1 MKKLII
7 LVIGLLL
14 VALFS
19 GFTGCNQ
26 HGTAWAPGSF
36 SSNGEKIY
44 FSASSERGTRITSS
58 GGPSSGM
65 MSQGILACASCHGTD
80 AKGGKHVMHMQ
91 SMDAPNIRWSKLGH
105 EEGKEHS
112 ENEEGEE
119 HSENEEKGHSEEPSE
134 YDMNDFK
141 TAVRDGRHPD
151 GKQLK
156 QDMPRWNIGDEDMKD
171 LANYL
176 KSLP

>member
-1 MKKLII
+1 MKKLVI

-14 VALFS
+14 VALFF
-19 GFTGCNQ
+19 GFTGFSR

-36 SSNGEKIY
+36 SSNGERIY
-44 FSASSERGTRITSS
+44 FSASSERGTQITSS

-65 MSQGILACASCHGTD
+65 MSKGILACASCHGTN
-80 AKGGKHVMHMQ
+80 AKGGKHLMHMQ
-91 SMDAPNIRWSKLGH
+91 VMDAPNIRWSKLGH
-105 EEGKEHS
+105 DEGKEHI
-112 ENEEGEE
+112 
-119 HSENEEKGHSEEPSE
+119 ENEEKGHSEEQSA
-134 YDMNDFK
+134 YDMDDFK

-151 GKQLK
+151 GKELK
-156 QDMPRWNIGDEDMKD
+156 QDMPRWSIGDDDLND

>member
-1 MKKLII
+1 MKKLVI

-14 VALFS
+14 VALFL
-19 GFTGCNQ
+19 GFTRFSP

-36 SSNGEKIY
+36 SSNGERIY

-65 MSQGILACASCHGTD
+65 MSKGILACASCHGTN
-80 AKGGKHVMHMQ
+80 AKGGKHLMHMQ
-91 SMDAPNIRWSKLGH
+91 IMDAPNIRWSKLGH

-112 ENEEGEE
+112 ENEE
-119 HSENEEKGHSEEPSE
+119 KGHSEEQSE
-134 YDMNDFK
+134 YDMDDFK
-141 TAVRDGRHPD
+141 TAVRDGRHPN
-151 GKQLK
+151 GKELK
-156 QDMPRWNIGDEDMKD
+156 QDMPRWSIGDDDLKD

-176 KSLP
+176 KSLH